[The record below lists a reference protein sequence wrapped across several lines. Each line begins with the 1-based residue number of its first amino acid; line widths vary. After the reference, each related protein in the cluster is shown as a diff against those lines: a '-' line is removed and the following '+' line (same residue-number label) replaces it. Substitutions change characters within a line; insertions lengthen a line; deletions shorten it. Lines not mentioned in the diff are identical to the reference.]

1 MDLEKLIKIGEKN
14 GFETEVFFEKSYY
27 TGVDLD
33 GKSVD
38 SFQTEVDY
46 GIGVRV
52 LKDGKVGFAYSNRF
66 DESIVYRAMKNL
78 VEDIYTKFAEPQ
90 KYKEPKGIYYKEI
103 LNLEEENLLECLI
116 TMRDIILDNN
126 ATVLSGGVSKSIGY
140 VRIINSNGVD
150 VEYED
155 TYFSASISIMYEG
168 ETSHEGKTRHNIFNV
183 EEISYKALDLAKK
196 SANGKSISYKGN
208 IILSPRALRELL
220 AYTLVPA
227 FSAENVQRDRSI
239 LKNKIGEQ
247 IFNDCI
253 TIVDDGTLDY
263 GLYSSKCD
271 DEGTKT
277 QRTVLVENGI
287 LKNYLYDIKRANKEG
302 KTSTG
307 NASRGYSSLPY
318 ISPTNFIIEKT
329 NNSLDDFDEYIYI
342 NGIIGSHT
350 SNPITGDFAVE
361 IQNSYYYKNGDIIPL
376 KKGMFGGNIF
386 EMFKKA
392 IPLNDVEQRGKLIS
406 PSIVFKGE
414 IVS

>member
-1 MDLEKLIKIGEKN
+1 
-14 GFETEVFFEKSYY
+14 
-27 TGVDLD
+27 
-33 GKSVD
+33 
-38 SFQTEVDY
+38 
-46 GIGVRV
+46 
-52 LKDGKVGFAYSNRF
+52 
-66 DESIVYRAMKNL
+66 
-78 VEDIYTKFAEPQ
+78 
-90 KYKEPKGIYYKEI
+90 
-103 LNLEEENLLECLI
+103 
-116 TMRDIILDNN
+116 
-126 ATVLSGGVSKSIGY
+126 
-140 VRIINSNGVD
+140 
-150 VEYED
+150 
-155 TYFSASISIMYEG
+155 MYEG

-227 FSAENVQRDRSI
+227 FSAENVQRDRSILKNKIGEQIFNDCITIVDDGTLDYGLYSSKCDDEGTKTQRTVLVENGILKNYLSAENVQRDRSI

-361 IQNSYYYKNGDIIPL
+361 IQNSYYYKNGEIIPL